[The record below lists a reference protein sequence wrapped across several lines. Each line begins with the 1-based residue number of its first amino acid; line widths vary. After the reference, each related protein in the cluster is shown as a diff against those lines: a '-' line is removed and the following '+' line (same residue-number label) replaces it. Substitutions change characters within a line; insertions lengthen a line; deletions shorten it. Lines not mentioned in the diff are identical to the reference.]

1 MYQNHV
7 LYVNVTRCYF
17 SRLGCCFNVS
27 TEWRGGGNEGVETN
41 RVTPAK
47 RVFRVDQGRS
57 KCHITWLSLFGT
69 SLILIAFPH
78 TCFNVGFFF
87 LIKMSTT
94 TPSLPP
100 IHLLDVFLLP
110 SWEGWPYNA
119 TVAHAHTNTCSYTQ
133 GRTHAHTYT
142 NTSTRT
148 CIQTHTYNKR
158 KHVHIYTRTHGAHSA
173 CPWLA

>member
-7 LYVNVTRCYF
+7 LYVNVTRCYC

-87 LIKMSTT
+87 FNQNVNNNPLSPTY
-94 TPSLPP
+94 PP
-100 IHLLDVFLLP
+100 LECVSASVLGRMTL
-110 SWEGWPYNA
+110 YC
-119 TVAHAHTNTCSYTQ
+119 NTCT
-133 GRTHAHTYT
+133 RTHKHMLIHSGTHARSHIHEHKHTHMYT
-142 NTSTRT
+142 NT
-148 CIQTHTYNKR
+148 
-158 KHVHIYTRTHGAHSA
+158 HV
-173 CPWLA
+173 